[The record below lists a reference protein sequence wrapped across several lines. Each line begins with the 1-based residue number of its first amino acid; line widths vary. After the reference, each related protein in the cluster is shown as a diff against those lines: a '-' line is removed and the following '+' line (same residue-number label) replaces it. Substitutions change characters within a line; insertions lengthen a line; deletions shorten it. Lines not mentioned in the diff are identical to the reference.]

1 MGHGSLQKAGKVRKQ
16 TPQVQAKERHS
27 PIPRLG
33 NRYNYFRRVKQG
45 KYAGQPSSMGARRA
59 KRSKGRS

>member
-16 TPQVQAKERHS
+16 TPKVQGKARVS

-33 NRYNYFRRVKQG
+33 HRHNYIRRIKKG
-45 KYAGQPSSMGARRA
+45 KYPGQPTSMGARRHTV
-59 KRSKGRS
+59 

>member
-16 TPQVQAKERHS
+16 TPKVQAKKRVS

-33 NRYNYFRRVKQG
+33 HKNNYVQRIKRG
-45 KYAGQPSSMGARRA
+45 KYPGQPSSMGA
-59 KRSKGRS
+59 KKFTP

>member
-16 TPQVQAKERHS
+16 TPKVQAKERHS
-27 PIPRLG
+27 PIPRIG
-33 NRYNYFRRVKQG
+33 NRNNYIRRIHKG

-59 KRSKGRS
+59 KRSR

>member
-16 TPQVQAKERHS
+16 TPKVQGKERVS

-33 NRYNYFRRVKQG
+33 HRNNYIRRVIKG
-45 KYAGQPSSMGARRA
+45 KFPGQPTSMGSRRHNM
-59 KRSKGRS
+59 